1 MDIVMAQKM
10 MLSVELILLLKSP
23 QQIKVVSALDSIKG
37 VGEKTRTTLLQHFKS
52 LKRIREASLADI
64 TAVIGSA
71 KAQIVYEALQK

>member
-1 MDIVMAQKM
+1 

-52 LKRIREASLADI
+52 LKRIREATIADI
-64 TAVIGSA
+64 TAVIGPA